1 MTYLSDI
8 DGRCVEFGFVIGEKG
23 VVSLPETE
31 LALDPWG
38 IASFVDVETTGLS
51 PYRDEVIEL
60 AICRFSFHR
69 ESGAIVD
76 IVDEYCGLREPG
88 VPISPGAFRVHGI
101 SREQLNGCRLDHE
114 RVTAML
120 SASEFVVAHNA
131 SFDRGF
137 VMRLFPGLQAKP
149 WLCSMRG
156 IDWQR
161 RGFKGVAL
169 QRLLEAHAIDSGQA
183 HRADAD
189 VRAALRLLSCTGA
202 DGHTYFRELLG
213 NLPSGSAAQAVG
225 MRGA

>member
-1 MTYLSDI
+1 MRNDRPAVNAELSP
-8 DGRCVEFGFVIGEKG
+8 G
-23 VVSLPETE
+23 PQ
-31 LALDPWG
+31 G

-69 ESGAIVD
+69 ESGAIVG

-101 SREQLNGCRLDHE
+101 SREQLNGRRLDHE
-114 RVTAML
+114 RVVAML
-120 SASEFVVAHNA
+120 AGSEFVVAHNA

-137 VMRLFPGLQAKP
+137 VTRLFPGSEAKP

-156 IDWQR
+156 IDWR
-161 RGFKGVAL
+161 RKGFAGVAL

-202 DGHTYFRELLG
+202 DGRTYFRELLST
-213 NLPSGSAAQAVG
+213 LPASDPTRAAG

>member
-1 MTYLSDI
+1 M
-8 DGRCVEFGFVIGEKG
+8 
-23 VVSLPETE
+23 PETE

-38 IASFVDVETTGLS
+38 TASFVDVETTGLS

-76 IVDEYCGLREPG
+76 IIDEYCGLREPG
-88 VPISPGAFRVHGI
+88 VPISAGAFRVHGI

-114 RVTAML
+114 RVSAML
-120 SASEFVVAHNA
+120 AASEFVVAHNA

-137 VMRLFPGLQAKP
+137 VMRLFPALEVKP

-156 IDWQR
+156 VDWR
-161 RGFKGVAL
+161 RKGFKGVAL
-169 QRLLEAHAIDSGQA
+169 QRLLEAHAIDGGQA

-189 VRAALRLLSCTGA
+189 VRAALRLLSCTSA
-202 DGHTYFRELLG
+202 DGSTYFRELLAS
-213 NLPSGSAAQAVG
+213 LPAAGPARAVG